1 MLVRRDL
8 IAACTFLLFKGP
20 QTKSRHSRGERGEE
34 GVTGISIV
42 LLWGVNYR
50 LWSHLGYLGWK
61 DTIFAR
67 FRYRLGLCVKKITK
81 NVDTNHTE
89 LPLEVGLNLSHTHLD
104 LPQGFYLN
112 FPTSVPITFIWE
124 SPPPLPPRQTLNH
137 REKRK
142 KII

>member
-1 MLVRRDL
+1 MVLRSDL

-50 LWSHLGYLGWK
+50 LWSHLGCLGWK

-67 FRYRLGLCVKKITK
+67 LRYRLVLCVKTITK

-89 LPLEVGLNLSHTHLD
+89 LPLGVSLNLSHTHLD
-104 LPQGFYLN
+104 LP
-112 FPTSVPITFIWE
+112 
-124 SPPPLPPRQTLNH
+124 
-137 REKRK
+137 
-142 KII
+142 

>member
-34 GVTGISIV
+34 GVTGMRIV
-42 LLWGVNYR
+42 SLWGVNYIF
-50 LWSHLGYLGWK
+50 WSHLGCLGWK

-67 FRYRLGLCVKKITK
+67 LRYRLGLCVKIITK

-89 LPLEVGLNLSHTHLD
+89 LPLGVSLNLSHTHLD
-104 LPQGFYLN
+104 LP
-112 FPTSVPITFIWE
+112 
-124 SPPPLPPRQTLNH
+124 
-137 REKRK
+137 
-142 KII
+142 

>member
-42 LLWGVNYR
+42 LLWGLNYR

-104 LPQGFYLN
+104 LP
-112 FPTSVPITFIWE
+112 
-124 SPPPLPPRQTLNH
+124 
-137 REKRK
+137 
-142 KII
+142 